1 MRNQNEVGLVLAT
14 GFHPMKGHVAEGT
27 RVKFQSGEELTV
39 KSAMRGW
46 KLRNETSGEELG
58 PFDGA
63 MELTAAIV
71 RRDQSAATATT

>member
-1 MRNQNEVGLVLAT
+1 M
-14 GFHPMKGHVAEGT
+14 
-27 RVKFQSGEELTV
+27 KFQSGEELTV